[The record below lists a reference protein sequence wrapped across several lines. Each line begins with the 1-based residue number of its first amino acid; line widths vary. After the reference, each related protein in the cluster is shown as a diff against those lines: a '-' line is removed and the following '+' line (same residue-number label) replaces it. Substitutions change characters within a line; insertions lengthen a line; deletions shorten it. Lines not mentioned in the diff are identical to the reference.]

1 MEETKVY
8 LIVQDVPSS
17 TKTLAR
23 VFSSPE
29 KAQEVIDS
37 RDARTGERI
46 YPNSR
51 VVERVVE

>member
-23 VFSSPE
+23 VFSSSE
-29 KAQEVIDS
+29 KAQEVVNS
-37 RDARTGERI
+37 RDERTGERI

>member
-1 MEETKVY
+1 MEEKVY

-23 VFSSPE
+23 VFKSHE
-29 KAQEVIDS
+29 KAQEVVNS
-37 RDARTGERI
+37 RDERTGEKI

>member
-1 MEETKVY
+1 MEGKKVY

-23 VFSSPE
+23 VFSSEE
-29 KAQEVIDS
+29 KAQEIAES
-37 RDARTGERI
+37 RDERTGEKV

>member
-1 MEETKVY
+1 MEEKKVY

-29 KAQEVIDS
+29 KAQEIAES
-37 RDARTGERI
+37 RDERTGEKI

>member
-1 MEETKVY
+1 MEEKKVY

-37 RDARTGERI
+37 RDERTGEKI

>member
-1 MEETKVY
+1 MEEKKVY

-23 VFSSPE
+23 VFGSPE

>member
-1 MEETKVY
+1 MEEKVY
-8 LIVQDVPSS
+8 LIVQDLPSS
-17 TKTLAR
+17 TKILAR

-37 RDARTGERI
+37 RDERTGEKF

-51 VVERVVE
+51 VIECVVE

>member
-1 MEETKVY
+1 MEEKKVY

>member
-1 MEETKVY
+1 MEEKKVY

-23 VFSSPE
+23 VFSSEE
-29 KAQEVIDS
+29 KAQEIAES
-37 RDARTGERI
+37 RDERTGEKI